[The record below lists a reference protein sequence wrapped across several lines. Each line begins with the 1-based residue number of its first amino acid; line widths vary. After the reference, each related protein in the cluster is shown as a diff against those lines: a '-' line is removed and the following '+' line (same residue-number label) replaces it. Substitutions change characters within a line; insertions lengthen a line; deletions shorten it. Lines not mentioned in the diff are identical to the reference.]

1 VENLYKEKSMS
12 KFLLKTDKKR
22 YMLLSIVL
30 FLFICVGSIYSGNVT
45 TSYPERIILNVT
57 AQPATS
63 QAVTWRTQV
72 AVIAPQAQI
81 VAATASPDLVKGAVC
96 VPAITD
102 TLSIDGQTMYY
113 HAVLFDTLTPN
124 TVYAY
129 RVGDGTVWSEWNQ
142 FQTAE
147 ANDAPFQFVYL
158 GDPQNSILSICSRVF
173 RMAYQK
179 APAARFWLMTGD
191 LVNNG
196 ENDGEWEQLFD
207 AFGWIARVTSIMP
220 LPGNHEYN
228 EMKTSGDTTRHLTP
242 LWRPQF
248 SLPDNGP
255 PGLEETVY
263 YIDCQNTR
271 FIALNG
277 NEQSEIQAEWLTKVL
292 SDNPNRW
299 TIVSMHQPLY
309 SSAKN
314 RDNVHLQKLF
324 LPIFDNYG
332 VDLVLQGHDH
342 CYSRTYKLRAGKVV
356 AEKSRGTV
364 YVVSVSGPKIY
375 TLNPLYQSLMAKMD
389 SGKQLFQV
397 ISINKKRLSYEA
409 WTASGE
415 LFDTFELSK

>member
-1 VENLYKEKSMS
+1 MS
-12 KFLLKTDKKR
+12 KFLLVTGIKR
-22 YMLLSIVL
+22 FTLLSFLWFFFIIVE
-30 FLFICVGSIYSGNVT
+30 SIYSGNVT

-72 AVIAPQAQI
+72 AVTAPQAQI
-81 VAATASPDLVKGAVC
+81 IAAKASPDLVKGAVV
-96 VPAITD
+96 VPAVTD
-102 TLSIDGQTMYY
+102 TVTLDEKNIYY

-129 RVGDGTVWSEWNQ
+129 RVGDGAVWSEWNQ
-142 FQTAE
+142 FRTAE
-147 ANDAPFQFVYL
+147 AGAAPFQFVYL
-158 GDPQNSILSICSRVF
+158 GDPQNAIHSICSRVF
-173 RMAYQK
+173 RMAFQK
-179 APAARFWLMTGD
+179 APAARFWLMAGD

-196 ENDGEWEQLFD
+196 ENDDQWGELYD
-207 AFGWIARVTSIMP
+207 AFGWITRVTSIMP

-228 EMKTSGDTTRHLTP
+228 EMKTGWDTTRHLTP

-248 SLPDNGP
+248 SLPANGP
-255 PGLEETVY
+255 QGLEETVY
-263 YIDCQNTR
+263 YVDCQNAR
-271 FIALNG
+271 FITLNG
-277 NEQSEIQAEWLTKVL
+277 NDQLENQAEWLINVL
-292 SDNPNRW
+292 KDNPNRW
-299 TIVSMHQPLY
+299 AIISMHQPIY

-324 LPIFDNYG
+324 LPIFDEFG

-342 CYSRTYKLRAGKVV
+342 CYSRSYKLRAGKVV
-356 AEKSRGTV
+356 AEKSGGTV

-375 TLNPLYQSLMAKMD
+375 TLNPHYQSLMAKMD
-389 SGKQLFQV
+389 TGKQLFQV

-415 LFDTFELSK
+415 LFDTFELRK

>member
-1 VENLYKEKSMS
+1 MNKFSLTTGTKRFTLL
-12 KFLLKTDKKR
+12 FLLF
-22 YMLLSIVL
+22 
-30 FLFICVGSIYSGNVT
+30 FLFIIVESIHSGDVA

-63 QAVTWRTQV
+63 QAVTWRTQG
-72 AVIAPQAQI
+72 AVMSPQAQI
-81 VAATASPDLVKGAVC
+81 VAANASPDLAIGAIL

-102 TLSIDGQTMYY
+102 SVIIDGQIIYY
-113 HAVLFDTLTPN
+113 HAVLFDTLSPN

-129 RVGDGTVWSEWNQ
+129 RVGDGMVWSEWNQ
-142 FQTAE
+142 FRTAE
-147 ANDAPFQFVYL
+147 AGDAPFQFIYL
-158 GDPQNSILSICSRVF
+158 GDPQNAIHSICSRVF

-179 APAARFWLMTGD
+179 APAARFWLLTGD

-196 ENDGEWEQLFD
+196 ESDGEWGELFD
-207 AFGWIARVTSIMP
+207 AFGWIARVTPIVP
-220 LPGNHEYN
+220 LPGNHEYIK
-228 EMKTSGDTTRHLTP
+228 MKTNDETIHNLTK

-248 SLPDNGP
+248 SLPTNGP
-255 PGLEETVY
+255 QGLDETVY
-263 YIDCQNTR
+263 YIDCLNTR
-271 FIALNG
+271 LIMLNG
-277 NEQSEIQAEWLTKVL
+277 NEQLETQADWLKKVL
-292 SDNPNRW
+292 TGNPNRW
-299 TIVSMHQPLY
+299 TIVSIHQPLY

-342 CYSRTYKLRAGKVV
+342 CYSRTYKLRTGKVV

-415 LFDTFELSK
+415 LFDKFVLKK